1 MESEEYMN
9 RKQHEAETE
18 TEVSILIIIIAV
30 ALDGIG
36 GKETYTFLFDC
47 SSSSASGADTSFL
60 WTTRSTAHA
69 ITISTMTIVIGSR
82 RRFLEWRPPGRCS
95 RS

>member
-18 TEVSILIIIIAV
+18 TEVSIFIIIIAV

-36 GKETYTFLFDC
+36 GRKRTLFFLTVPRPLPRVPTPAFF
-47 SSSSASGADTSFL
+47 GL
-60 WTTRSTAHA
+60 
-69 ITISTMTIVIGSR
+69 
-82 RRFLEWRPPGRCS
+82 LEVLLMPS
-95 RS
+95 LLVL